1 MSRPIKIAII
11 GAGSATFSLTL
22 VRDLC
27 ASNAFPGSTICFM
40 DVDEERLNSI
50 HRLAARYVNELGIDL
65 RFEKTLDREV
75 ALKDSDFVINTAF
88 AGGHKVEEDLRE
100 IAERHG
106 YYRGHGNTGHWGGTK
121 IPYPHGFHQYKLMLD
136 IARDME
142 KFCPNA
148 WLLQA
153 SNPVFEGCTLMTR
166 ETSIKVIGICHGHYG
181 YLEIARVLGLDPDKV
196 DVQMTGFNHLI
207 YLTKFEY
214 DGKNAYLLIDEWIE
228 NKAEEYWRTYK
239 PRYGENQMSR
249 AAVKQYQ
256 ILGLFPIGDTVRMG
270 YWQFHL
276 SLEAKKKWYGPLG
289 GFDSEIGWGQY
300 LEDLKNAVD
309 RIFKVAN
316 DPTVRV
322 TEIFPPKM
330 SREQH
335 VPIINALVN
344 NVRGDFQINIPNK
357 GYLKD
362 IPNNVV
368 VEVPA
373 TIDKDGI
380 HVGEIIQLPPKI
392 VLTVLMPRMIKM
404 ECEFYAFKTGDKGM
418 LLAMMLDDPRT
429 KTVEQAEELLE
440 DLFSYEFNREI
451 AKYFGY
457 IQ

>member
-1 MSRPIKIAII
+1 MPKPIKIAII

-27 ASNAFPGSTICFM
+27 ASNAFPGSTVCFM
-40 DVDEERLNSI
+40 DIDEERLSSI
-50 HRLAARYVNELGIDL
+50 YQLAVRYVKELGIDL
-65 RFEKTLDREV
+65 KFEKTLNRWA
-75 ALKDSDFVINTAF
+75 ALKDADFVINTAF
-88 AGGHKVEEDLRE
+88 TGGHEVEESLRE
-100 IAERHG
+100 IAEKYG
-106 YYRGHGNTGHWGGTK
+106 YYRGHSGNLGNWGGTK

-142 KFCPNA
+142 VLCPKA

-166 ETSIKVIGICHGHYG
+166 ETNIKVIGICHGHYG
-181 YLEIARVLGLDPDKV
+181 YLEIARVLGLDPNKLT
-196 DVQMTGFNHLI
+196 VQMTGFNHLI

-214 DGKNAYLLIDEWIE
+214 EGKNAYPLIDKWIE
-228 NKAEEYWRTYK
+228 EKAEEYWNTYK

-256 ILGLFPIGDTVRMG
+256 ILGLFPIGDTVRRG

-276 SLEAKKKWYGPLG
+276 SLESKKQWYGPVG
-289 GFDSEIGWGQY
+289 GFDSEIGWGMY

-309 RIFKVAN
+309 KIFKVAN
-316 DPTVRV
+316 DPTIRV
-322 TEIFPPKM
+322 SEAFPPKM

-344 NVRGDFQINIPNK
+344 DVRGDFQINIPNK
-357 GYLKD
+357 GYLKG
-362 IPNNVV
+362 IPENVV

-373 TIDKDGI
+373 TIDKEGI
-380 HVGEIIQLPPKI
+380 HVGELVQLPPRI
-392 VLTVLMPRMIKM
+392 ILSVLMPVMIKM
-404 ECEFYAFKTGDKGM
+404 ECELYAFKTGDKGI

-429 KTVEQAEELLE
+429 KTVDQAEELLK
-440 DLFSYEFNREI
+440 DLFSHEFNKEL
-451 AKYFGY
+451 AEYFGY
-457 IQ
+457 T